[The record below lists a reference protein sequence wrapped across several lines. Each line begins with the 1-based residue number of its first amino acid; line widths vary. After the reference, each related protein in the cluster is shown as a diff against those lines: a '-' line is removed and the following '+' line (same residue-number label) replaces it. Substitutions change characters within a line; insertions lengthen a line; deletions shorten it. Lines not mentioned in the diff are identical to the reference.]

1 MGAAETD
8 DDELADIRADED
20 RALGGLILE
29 YGRDQLPE
37 FALGGVASVVSRA
50 LNLVPALVFGVA
62 IDAIVTDQGPFEL
75 PLFPAAWVPAT
86 DWAQFWLATGLIG
99 GAYLVGAGLGW
110 VNSWAWNHF
119 AQHLQHN
126 VRVDTYDA
134 MQRLELSFFDNKQTG
149 EVMSVLNND
158 VNRLEQFLTNSL
170 NALIRIVVRVG
181 GIAVLMLYLNW
192 KLALVSLL
200 SVPVLAGASWIFVNA
215 IHPKYQE
222 VRSSVG
228 RLNSRLENN
237 IGGIEVI
244 KSYTTEPF
252 EADRVDDASQEY
264 LDANWD
270 AITTR
275 IKFFPS
281 LQLITGAGFVAT
293 FVAGGLW
300 AVFPAR
306 MPIENTLS
314 LGTLTTFLLYSRRFM
329 WPMRQLGQIVNNYQY
344 AEAAAERIRGLLAAS
359 DRMEATDDGDR
370 LDAVDGDVEY
380 EDVTFTYEGDDD
392 PTLESV
398 SFTAEPGQLVGL
410 VGPTGAGKTTLIK
423 LLLRLYDLDSG
434 EIRVDDTPIS
444 EVSVRSLREHIGYVG
459 QDPFLFHGTVR
470 ENIAYGDPEID
481 DDAIEDAARVAG
493 VHEFVSE
500 LPDGYDTMVGERG
513 VKLSGGQRQRV
524 SIARAV
530 LTDPAILV
538 LDEATSHVDNET
550 EMLIQDS
557 LDTLIEDRT
566 AFAIAHRLSTV
577 RNADQILVLED
588 GEVVERGTHEALLDN
603 DGLYANLWSVQVGQV
618 ESLPEEFLERAARRR
633 AAAMEVQ
640 GNDD

>member
-1 MGAAETD
+1 MGTAGTE
-8 DDELADIRADED
+8 DDELADVRADED

-29 YGRDQLPE
+29 YGRAQLPE
-37 FALGGVASVVSRA
+37 FVVGGVASIVSRA
-50 LNLVPALVFGVA
+50 LNLLPALVFGVA
-62 IDAIVTDQGPFEL
+62 IDAIVTDQGPFTL

-86 DWAQFWLATGLIG
+86 DWGQFWLATGLIG
-99 GAYLVGAGLGW
+99 GAYVVGAGLGW

-119 AQHLQHN
+119 AQHLQHD

-192 KLALVSLL
+192 KLAVVSLL
-200 SVPVLAGASWIFVNA
+200 SVPVLATASWLFVNA

-300 AVFPAR
+300 AVFPTR

-359 DRMEATDDGDR
+359 DRMEGTEDGQPIGDI
-370 LDAVDGDVEY
+370 DGDVEY
-380 EDVTFTYEGDDD
+380 ENVTFTYEGEDD
-392 PTLESV
+392 PTLEMV
-398 SFTAEPGQLVGL
+398 SFSAEPGQLVGL

-423 LLLRLYDLDSG
+423 LLLRLYEVDSG
-434 EIRVDDTPIS
+434 EIRIDDTPIS
-444 EVSVRSLREHIGYVG
+444 SVSVRSLREHVGYVS

-470 ENIAYGDPEID
+470 ENIAYGDPEIS

-500 LPDGYDTMVGERG
+500 LPEGYETMVGERG

-530 LTDPAILV
+530 LTDPDILV

-577 RNADQILVLED
+577 RNADKILVLD
-588 GEVVERGTHEALLDN
+588 AGEIVERGTHEDLLAE

-618 ESLPEEFLERAARRR
+618 ESLPEEFVERAARRR
-633 AAAMEVQ
+633 AAAMDVQ
-640 GNDD
+640 GSDD